1 MTARRSTSNSSDAP
15 LQEQHPE
22 DVLLELRGIH
32 LPAQDV
38 GGREEVALELRE
50 GQHDGFLRP
59 AVRQRRGIPRYSP
72 SRSSRFIRKR

>member
-1 MTARRSTSNSSDAP
+1 MTRSALVLELVGAA

-38 GGREEVALELRE
+38 RRREQVAL
-50 GQHDGFLRP
+50 
-59 AVRQRRGIPRYSP
+59 
-72 SRSSRFIRKR
+72 